1 MATHQN
7 TFSVI
12 SNGAPGG
19 APSRPPMTSKQAQKL
34 YKQANKV
41 PRRSK
46 AEQRKWE
53 KERQEEIKK
62 ELERERAAV
71 KAKQARD
78 RKKAKEEEARENR
91 RRQGQPLIDCRPSQD
106 TIARFVRGNGTS
118 RKRDS
123 SGEPIPET
131 EKPNVATATKL
142 ADRAPTSSQS
152 TRSPRSAASQE
163 RRISIPPPPRPSQ
176 KFKSKPSAPT
186 TSQFKT
192 PPVLKTNPVQAPRP
206 PPVFKAPV
214 INPDQAESTDPTPL
228 ENRPKP
234 PTKLRTKRFMMPKG
248 LLPGQQPTNLKP
260 VKQEK
265 QDSVKQEPIKQ
276 EDVRREAVKKKADTA
291 QLGDQKPLGPRAP
304 TPKPTECKKGE
315 GKPLKPPIPAEPT
328 PVETSNYGIKRVAE
342 GQMEQGGNEQ
352 EPVQHGLAKQMLV
365 ERTQA
370 VEPSQMPPPPIPSP
384 PRSTSLMPPP
394 NMPPPPIPRSRMTPP
409 KVRSSHAPSPQE
421 LSPQRPP
428 PSTQA
433 IIQDCFDDFFP
444 TASQLALELEDGE
457 PNESSQAFAQSSLKK
472 YESPR
477 FTSSENSLLE
487 RTQPHV
493 PTRPVISDMASRQ
506 AKKPRTEGGFES
518 HKSSRD
524 SRTTAKPSSARFTSV
539 HHTPQSEL
547 PTTTKNQTPDPKQ
560 RGNQRYTQK
569 PDKGLLGRATF
580 GRPAPTKPTPFREY
594 SQTITNPTRNDHLH
608 RTPITPKPR
617 GILQEVSRNRIPQ
630 PKPPAA
636 AKPVFD
642 DFFPLICTQDLMM
655 SSQEVLEIESP
666 AKVNSEPSSGGSL
679 GGPEYQ
685 PSPLIEM
692 DLAAI
697 DWDDDLD
704 DF

>member
-41 PRRSK
+41 TRRSK

-91 RRQGQPLIDCRPSQD
+91 RRQGQPLFDCRPSQD

-142 ADRAPTSSQS
+142 ADHAPTSSQS

-163 RRISIPPPPRPSQ
+163 RRVSMPPPPRPSQ
-176 KFKSKPSAPT
+176 KFKSNPSAPT

-214 INPDQAESTDPTPL
+214 IKPAQGDSTYPTPV
-228 ENRPKP
+228 ENPPKP
-234 PTKLRTKRFMMPKG
+234 PAKSRTKRFMMPKG

-265 QDSVKQEPIKQ
+265 QDSVKQEPVKQ
-276 EDVRREAVKKKADTA
+276 ENVRREAVKKKADSA
-291 QLGDQKPLGPRAP
+291 QLGDQKPFEPREP
-304 TPKPTECKKGE
+304 THKSTECKNSE
-315 GKPLKPPIPAEPT
+315 GKPLKPPTPAEAT
-328 PVETSNYGIKRVAE
+328 PVETSNSGIKRVAG
-342 GQMEQGGNEQ
+342 GQMEQRGNEQ
-352 EPVQHGLAKQMLV
+352 EPVQHGLVKQVPV
-365 ERTQA
+365 ERRQA
-370 VEPSQMPPPPIPSP
+370 VEPSQMPPPPISSP
-384 PRSTSLMPPP
+384 RRSTSLMPPP

-409 KVRSSHAPSPQE
+409 KVRSSQAPSLKE
-421 LSPQRPP
+421 LSPQRPS

-444 TASQLALELEDGE
+444 TASQLALELEDDE
-457 PNESSQAFAQSSLKK
+457 PDENSQAFARSSLEE

-477 FTSSENSLLE
+477 FTNLENSLPE
-487 RTQPHV
+487 RTQRPV
-493 PTRPVISDMASRQ
+493 PARPVIRDMASHQ
-506 AKKPRTEGGFES
+506 AKKPRTEGGVES

-539 HHTPQSEL
+539 HHTPRAEL
-547 PTTTKNQTPDPKQ
+547 PTTTKFQTPDPKQ
-560 RGNQRYTQK
+560 RENQRYTQK
-569 PDKGLLGRATF
+569 PNRGLPGRAPFT
-580 GRPAPTKPTPFREY
+580 RPAPTKPTPFREY
-594 SQTITNPTRNDHLH
+594 GQTTTKPTRNDHLH

-617 GILQEVSRNRIPQ
+617 GILQEISRNRISQ

-666 AKVNSEPSSGGSL
+666 AKVDSEPSSGGSL
-679 GGPEYQ
+679 GGPEHQ

>member
-91 RRQGQPLIDCRPSQD
+91 RRQGQPLVDCRPSQD
-106 TIARFVRGNGTS
+106 TIARF
-118 RKRDS
+118 
-123 SGEPIPET
+123 
-131 EKPNVATATKL
+131 
-142 ADRAPTSSQS
+142 
-152 TRSPRSAASQE
+152 
-163 RRISIPPPPRPSQ
+163 
-176 KFKSKPSAPT
+176 
-186 TSQFKT
+186 
-192 PPVLKTNPVQAPRP
+192 
-206 PPVFKAPV
+206 
-214 INPDQAESTDPTPL
+214 
-228 ENRPKP
+228 
-234 PTKLRTKRFMMPKG
+234 
-248 LLPGQQPTNLKP
+248 
-260 VKQEK
+260 
-265 QDSVKQEPIKQ
+265 
-276 EDVRREAVKKKADTA
+276 
-291 QLGDQKPLGPRAP
+291 
-304 TPKPTECKKGE
+304 
-315 GKPLKPPIPAEPT
+315 
-328 PVETSNYGIKRVAE
+328 
-342 GQMEQGGNEQ
+342 
-352 EPVQHGLAKQMLV
+352 
-365 ERTQA
+365 
-370 VEPSQMPPPPIPSP
+370 
-384 PRSTSLMPPP
+384 
-394 NMPPPPIPRSRMTPP
+394 
-409 KVRSSHAPSPQE
+409 APSPQE

-444 TASQLALELEDGE
+444 TASQLALELEDDE
-457 PNESSQAFAQSSLKK
+457 PDENSQAFAQSSLKE

-477 FTSSENSLLE
+477 FTSLENSLPE
-487 RTQPHV
+487 RTQWRV
-493 PTRPVISDMASRQ
+493 PARPVISDMASHQ
-506 AKKPRTEGGFES
+506 AKKPRTEGGVES
-518 HKSSRD
+518 HKSSRN
-524 SRTTAKPSSARFTSV
+524 SRPTAKPSSARFTSV
-539 HHTPQSEL
+539 HHTPQAEL
-547 PTTTKNQTPDPKQ
+547 PTTAKFQTPDPKQ
-560 RGNQRYTQK
+560 RGNQRYTEK
-569 PDKGLLGRATF
+569 PNRGLPGRAPF
-580 GRPAPTKPTPFREY
+580 ARPAPTKPTPFREY
-594 SQTITNPTRNDHLH
+594 GQTTKPTRNDHLH

-617 GILQEVSRNRIPQ
+617 GILQEISRNRIPQ

-666 AKVNSEPSSGGSL
+666 AKLDSEPSSGGSL

-697 DWDDDLD
+697 DWDDELD

>member
-12 SNGAPGG
+12 SNGAPQGG

-34 YKQANKV
+34 YKQASKV

-71 KAKQARD
+71 KAKQARE

-142 ADRAPTSSQS
+142 ADHAPTSSQS
-152 TRSPRSAASQE
+152 TRSSRSAASQE
-163 RRISIPPPPRPSQ
+163 RRISMPPPPRPSQ
-176 KFKSKPSAPT
+176 KFKSRPSAPSS
-186 TSQFKT
+186 SQFKT
-192 PPVLKTNPVQAPRP
+192 PPVLKANPLQAPRP
-206 PPVFKAPV
+206 PPVFKTPM
-214 INPDQAESTDPTPL
+214 ITPGQARSTDPIPV
-228 ENRPKP
+228 ENPPKP
-234 PTKLRTKRFMMPKG
+234 PVKSRTKRFMMPKG
-248 LLPGQQPTNLKP
+248 LLPGQQPTHLKP

-265 QDSVKQEPIKQ
+265 QDSAKQ
-276 EDVRREAVKKKADTA
+276 EAVKKKTDTA
-291 QLGDQKPLGPRAP
+291 QPGDQKPLEPCAP
-304 TPKPTECKKGE
+304 TSKFTE
-315 GKPLKPPIPAEPT
+315 GKKVEGKLMKPPILAESAS
-328 PVETSNYGIKRVAE
+328 VETSNPWGEQIAKEQRE
-342 GQMEQGGNEQ
+342 QRGNGQK
-352 EPVQHGLAKQMLV
+352 PAQHGLAEQVPV
-365 ERTQA
+365 ERKQA
-370 VEPSQMPPPPIPSP
+370 VEPSKMPPPPLPSPRRCTSQIPSP
-384 PRSTSLMPPP
+384 E
-394 NMPPPPIPRSRMTPP
+394 MPPPPIPRSRMIPP
-409 KVRSSHAPSPQE
+409 KMPSPWVPSPQE

-444 TASQLALELEDGE
+444 TASQLALELEDDE
-457 PNESSQAFAQSSLKK
+457 PNENSQAVPQTSIKEH
-472 YESPR
+472 ESPR
-477 FTSSENSLLE
+477 FDGLGNFLPE
-487 RTQPHV
+487 RAQQHAPA
-493 PTRPVISDMASRQ
+493 RPVIRGIASHQ
-506 AKKPRTEGGFES
+506 AKKPRNECGFEP
-518 HKSSRD
+518 HESSRD
-524 SRTTAKPSSARFTSV
+524 TRKPAKPSSARSNGLR
-539 HHTPQSEL
+539 HTPQAGL
-547 PTTTKNQTPDPKQ
+547 PATTKNQTTDPKQ
-560 RGNQRYTQK
+560 RENQRYPQK
-569 PDKGLLGRATF
+569 PDRGLPVRAPF
-580 GRPAPTKPTPFREY
+580 ARPTPTKPAPFGEHG
-594 SQTITNPTRNDHLH
+594 QMTTNPTRKNDHLH
-608 RTPITPKPR
+608 RTPIMPKPR
-617 GILQEVSRNRIPQ
+617 GILQEISRNRTPR

-636 AKPVFD
+636 AKPVLD
-642 DFFPLICTQDLMM
+642 DLFPLICTQDLMM

-666 AKVNSEPSSGGSL
+666 AKVDSEPSSGGSL

>member
-91 RRQGQPLIDCRPSQD
+91 RRQGQPLVDCRPSQD

-142 ADRAPTSSQS
+142 ADHAPTSSQS
-152 TRSPRSAASQE
+152 IRSPRSAASQE
-163 RRISIPPPPRPSQ
+163 RRVSMPPPPRPSQ
-176 KFKSKPSAPT
+176 KFKSNPSAPT

-192 PPVLKTNPVQAPRP
+192 PPVLRPNFVQAPRP

-214 INPDQAESTDPTPL
+214 IKSAQADSTHPTPV
-228 ENRPKP
+228 ENPPKP
-234 PTKLRTKRFMMPKG
+234 PAKSRTKRFMMPKG
-248 LLPGQQPTNLKP
+248 LLPGQQPTHLKP

-265 QDSVKQEPIKQ
+265 KDSVKQEN
-276 EDVRREAVKKKADTA
+276 VFLEAVKKKADTA

-304 TPKPTECKKGE
+304 APKSTEGKKSE
-315 GKPLKPPIPAEPT
+315 GKPLKPPIPAEAT
-328 PVETSNYGIKRVAE
+328 PVETSNSGIKRVAE
-342 GQMEQGGNEQ
+342 RQMEQRCNEQ
-352 EPVQHGLAKQMLV
+352 EPVQPGLVKQVPV
-365 ERTQA
+365 ERRQA
-370 VEPSQMPPPPIPSP
+370 VEPSKMPPPPIPP
-384 PRSTSLMPPP
+384 PQRSTCMMPPP

-409 KVRSSHAPSPQE
+409 KVRSSQAPSPQE

-444 TASQLALELEDGE
+444 TASQLALELEDDE
-457 PNESSQAFAQSSLKK
+457 PDENSQAFAQSSLKE

-477 FTSSENSLLE
+477 FTSLENSLPE
-487 RTQPHV
+487 RTQWRV
-493 PTRPVISDMASRQ
+493 PTRPVISDMASHQ
-506 AKKPRTEGGFES
+506 AKKPRTEGGVES
-518 HKSSRD
+518 HKSSRN
-524 SRTTAKPSSARFTSV
+524 SRPTAKPSSARFTSV
-539 HHTPQSEL
+539 HHTPQAEL
-547 PTTTKNQTPDPKQ
+547 PTTAKFETPDPKQ
-560 RGNQRYTQK
+560 RGNQRYTEK
-569 PDKGLLGRATF
+569 PNRGLPGRATF
-580 GRPAPTKPTPFREY
+580 ARPAPTKPTPFREY
-594 SQTITNPTRNDHLH
+594 GQTTTKPTRNDHLH

-617 GILQEVSRNRIPQ
+617 GILQEISHNRIPQ

-636 AKPVFD
+636 AKPMFD

-666 AKVNSEPSSGGSL
+666 AKVDSEPSSGVSL

>member
-91 RRQGQPLIDCRPSQD
+91 RRQGQPLVDCRPSQD
-106 TIARFVRGNGTS
+106 TIARF
-118 RKRDS
+118 
-123 SGEPIPET
+123 
-131 EKPNVATATKL
+131 
-142 ADRAPTSSQS
+142 
-152 TRSPRSAASQE
+152 
-163 RRISIPPPPRPSQ
+163 
-176 KFKSKPSAPT
+176 
-186 TSQFKT
+186 
-192 PPVLKTNPVQAPRP
+192 
-206 PPVFKAPV
+206 
-214 INPDQAESTDPTPL
+214 
-228 ENRPKP
+228 
-234 PTKLRTKRFMMPKG
+234 
-248 LLPGQQPTNLKP
+248 
-260 VKQEK
+260 
-265 QDSVKQEPIKQ
+265 
-276 EDVRREAVKKKADTA
+276 
-291 QLGDQKPLGPRAP
+291 
-304 TPKPTECKKGE
+304 
-315 GKPLKPPIPAEPT
+315 
-328 PVETSNYGIKRVAE
+328 
-342 GQMEQGGNEQ
+342 
-352 EPVQHGLAKQMLV
+352 
-365 ERTQA
+365 
-370 VEPSQMPPPPIPSP
+370 
-384 PRSTSLMPPP
+384 
-394 NMPPPPIPRSRMTPP
+394 
-409 KVRSSHAPSPQE
+409 APSPQE

-433 IIQDCFDDFFP
+433 IIQDCFDDVFL
-444 TASQLALELEDGE
+444 TASQLALELEDDE
-457 PNESSQAFAQSSLKK
+457 PDENSQAFAQSSLKE

-477 FTSSENSLLE
+477 FTSLENSLPE
-487 RTQPHV
+487 RTQRHE
-493 PTRPVISDMASRQ
+493 I
-506 AKKPRTEGGFES
+506 
-518 HKSSRD
+518 
-524 SRTTAKPSSARFTSV
+524 
-539 HHTPQSEL
+539 
-547 PTTTKNQTPDPKQ
+547 
-560 RGNQRYTQK
+560 
-569 PDKGLLGRATF
+569 
-580 GRPAPTKPTPFREY
+580 
-594 SQTITNPTRNDHLH
+594 
-608 RTPITPKPR
+608 
-617 GILQEVSRNRIPQ
+617 SRNRIPQ

-666 AKVNSEPSSGGSL
+666 AKVDSEPSSGGSL